1 MTEDNPKEAEA
12 EPQKLE
18 MNSYEIS
25 ATRVFEA
32 DFTVEQLQ
40 KLMQQT
46 GVESPDEAIE
56 VAYLNQ
62 EKQNV
67 RPEQKLLAVD
77 VQANET
83 PNN

>member
-1 MTEDNPKEAEA
+1 MSEDNPKEVEA

-18 MNSYEIS
+18 MSSYEIS

-32 DFTVEQLQ
+32 DFSVEQLQ
-40 KLMQQT
+40 TLMQRT
-46 GVESPDEAIE
+46 GAESPDEAIE
-56 VAYLNQ
+56 LAFLNK

-83 PNN
+83 PDN